1 MSVPMH
7 QEFTTKLS
15 SVPLRQSIYPVIL
28 LSIQYPEVLEIEG
41 KKEKGILQTY
51 TEKAFPKH
59 PVLLKETLS

>member
-1 MSVPMH
+1 MH

-28 LSIQYPEVLEIEG
+28 LSIQFPEVLETEG
-41 KKEKGILQTY
+41 KKKKGILQKY

-59 PVLLKETLS
+59 PVIHKKTSF